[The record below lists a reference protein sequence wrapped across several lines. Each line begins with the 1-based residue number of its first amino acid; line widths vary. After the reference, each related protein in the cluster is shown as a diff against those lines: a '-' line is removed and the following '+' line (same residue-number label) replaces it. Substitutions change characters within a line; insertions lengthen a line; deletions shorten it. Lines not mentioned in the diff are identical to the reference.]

1 MAKYADVIIDISRG
15 QLDKSF
21 QYRIPAELEDRI
33 RVGSRVRVSFGSDRR
48 KIRGYVIGISEKA
61 KLEEA
66 KIRPIDG
73 TVRDAIDIESQLIS
87 LAVWMKDHYG
97 STLNQALKTV
107 LPIKV
112 RAAAREK
119 KNLRLLLPPEEARGE
134 LACMRARKR
143 HSVAKERLLEA
154 LIQDQSLP
162 WELVTGEL
170 NIPSASIRDL
180 EKRGWLAVES
190 FRSMRNPLAA
200 LQKSEKR
207 IRLNEQQEQAFQA
220 FAADWD
226 LGRRGTYLLYG
237 VTGSG
242 KTQVYMEMIAKV
254 LSQGKE
260 AIV

>member
-33 RVGSRVRVSFGSDRR
+33 RVGSQVRVSFGSDRR

-61 KLEEA
+61 KLEEV

-112 RAAAREK
+112 RAAAIEK
-119 KNLRLLLPPEEARGE
+119 
-134 LACMRARKR
+134 
-143 HSVAKERLLEA
+143 
-154 LIQDQSLP
+154 
-162 WELVTGEL
+162 
-170 NIPSASIRDL
+170 
-180 EKRGWLAVES
+180 
-190 FRSMRNPLAA
+190 
-200 LQKSEKR
+200 
-207 IRLNEQQEQAFQA
+207 
-220 FAADWD
+220 
-226 LGRRGTYLLYG
+226 
-237 VTGSG
+237 
-242 KTQVYMEMIAKV
+242 
-254 LSQGKE
+254 
-260 AIV
+260 